1 MKTIRIS
8 AISAAALI
16 ICSIVLSGCC
26 NNGNSAAEETASVSG
41 TVIDNIMTRRSI
53 RQYKPQ
59 AVGRD
64 TMQIILNCGINAPN
78 GQNKQSWE
86 VRVVDNP
93 EYIAGITAAYVKKN
107 PAAAEDPT
115 FVNMFRNAPTVVF
128 IANDP
133 SYDFSQIDCGLL
145 SENMI
150 LSAWSMGIGSCCL
163 GGPARFMNTSPAA
176 ADFVKKLGFS
186 EGYELLL
193 CIGFGYPDEAPAAK
207 PRDASKVRF
216 ID

>member
-1 MKTIRIS
+1 MQTIRIS

-26 NNGNSAAEETASVSG
+26 SNGNSAAEETASVSG

-93 EYIAGITAAYVKKN
+93 EYIAGITAAYVKE
-107 PAAAEDPT
+107 P
-115 FVNMFRNAPTVVF
+115 FSLVNGHRL
-128 IANDP
+128 
-133 SYDFSQIDCGLL
+133 LL
-145 SENMI
+145 SRRTCTVHEHQPCRC
-150 LSAWSMGIGSCCL
+150 GFRQET
-163 GGPARFMNTSPAA
+163 RF
-176 ADFVKKLGFS
+176 LRR
-186 EGYELLL
+186 L
-193 CIGFGYPDEAPAAK
+193 
-207 PRDASKVRF
+207 
-216 ID
+216 

>member
-26 NNGNSAAEETASVSG
+26 SNGNSAAEETASVSG

-64 TMQIILNCGINAPN
+64 TMHIILNCGINAPN

-93 EYIAGITAAYVKKN
+93 EYIAGITAAYVKEN

-133 SYDFSQIDCGLL
+133 SYD
-145 SENMI
+145 
-150 LSAWSMGIGSCCL
+150 